1 MAQDIEQDDRGF
13 YSLCVWNAVDKTD
26 EEVCMKC
33 RYTIKKILKRFI
45 ALECTNKHYIR

>member
-1 MAQDIEQDDRGF
+1 MGQEIEQDDRGF

-33 RYTIKKILKRFI
+33 R
-45 ALECTNKHYIR
+45 